1 MKKVSELPNHYTSIE
16 DLTLYR
22 WDKYTTTK
30 DSNWFLVDYDGRQK
44 KIECEGLKEVE
55 NALIDEYFK
64 AVDDRFFASKMQK
77 WSKIDWLKTKYS
89 TCHFLLNELS
99 FTIQLELNT
108 EAKEHILYLSE
119 RRYKIVQELKKWNL
133 KFPELNSL
141 QSDLDLIGVF
151 RTVLDG
157 IKTQIG
163 MLSNEL
169 QKDGQKESKALYE
182 QIAIAKTAL
191 PGYEMNPRIM
201 VVAEWIAIHKLLE
214 EKAKK
219 N

>member
-1 MKKVSELPNHYTSIE
+1 VQA
-16 DLTLYR
+16 D
-22 WDKYTTTK
+22 
-30 DSNWFLVDYDGRQK
+30 
-44 KIECEGLKEVE
+44 
-55 NALIDEYFK
+55 
-64 AVDDRFFASKMQK
+64 
-77 WSKIDWLKTKYS
+77 
-89 TCHFLLNELS
+89 
-99 FTIQLELNT
+99 LEL
-108 EAKEHILYLSE
+108 IS
-119 RRYKIVQELKKWNL
+119 
-133 KFPELNSL
+133 
-141 QSDLDLIGVF
+141 VF

-169 QKDGQKESKALYE
+169 QKDGQKETKALYD

>member
-1 MKKVSELPNHYTSIE
+1 MKKVSELPNYYASIE
-16 DLTLYR
+16 NLTLYR

-30 DSNWFLVDYDGRQK
+30 DNNWFLVDYDGRQK

-64 AVDDRFFASKMQK
+64 AVDDRCFALKMQK

-99 FTIQLELNT
+99 FTIQLELNP

-119 RRYKIVQELKKWNL
+119 RRFKIIQELKKWNL

-141 QSDLDLIGVF
+141 QVDLELINVF

-169 QKDGQKESKALYE
+169 QKDGRKESKALYE